1 MKNTKKVK
9 SFRIS
14 EITRYKLSKLKE
26 AWQTSE
32 GKILEKLINAAYYE
46 IYSNMTAYREDL
58 ITEDLVKIANTEWIK
73 DH

>member
-14 EITRYKLSKLKE
+14 EITRYKLKKLKE
-26 AWQTSE
+26 AWKTSE
-32 GKILEKLINAAYYE
+32 GKVLEKLINAAYYE
-46 IYSNMTAYREDL
+46 IYSNMTAYQEDL
-58 ITEDLVKIANTEWIK
+58 ITEDLRRIANTEWIK

>member
-14 EITRYKLSKLKE
+14 EISRYKLSKLKE

-32 GKILEKLINAAYYE
+32 GKVLEKLINAAYYE
-46 IYSNMTAYREDL
+46 IYSNLTAYQEDL
-58 ITEDLVKIANTEWIK
+58 ITEDLVRMANTEWIK

>member
-14 EITRYKLSKLKE
+14 EISRYKLSKLKE
-26 AWQTSE
+26 AWRTSE
-32 GKILEKLINAAYYE
+32 GKVLEKLINAAYYE
-46 IYSNMTAYREDL
+46 ICSNMTTYREDL